1 MPWQRPKRLLTR
13 QKSGNYSVRMLEEMD
28 TLETKL
34 ELLLERHRVMH
45 AENLRLRQQ
54 VVAMENA
61 NKLLTDRLSEARG
74 RMEKLFSKLPD

>member
-1 MPWQRPKRLLTR
+1 
-13 QKSGNYSVRMLEEMD
+13 MLEEMD

-34 ELLLERHRVMH
+34 ELLLERHRAMH

-74 RMEKLFSKLPD
+74 RMEKLFNTLPD